1 LDESEHE
8 SQNDEENGWVVFMKM
23 KFKEW
28 LNYEFPFDE
37 IIAGGSSVCGGD
49 LPVKHPIGIA
59 PQSLKKF
66 DTNLIKSHKNINEL
80 LCYQNVRKFAGGG
93 TRRRKKL
100 LKHINRHN
108 FITRDGWTINRHK
121 VVDFNTFFESLLKHK
136 FCISPEGNGIDCHR
150 HYETILAKGIP
161 IVNKPNEEYS
171 NKRWGTNSFM
181 EKYDNLP
188 VLWTSN
194 YKELSIEYLNDKYD
208 EFMETEFDFAV
219 MTKYYWQKKSP
230 NFEEC
235 TNYWMEKF
243 K

>member
-1 LDESEHE
+1 
-8 SQNDEENGWVVFMKM
+8 MKM

-28 LNYEFPFDE
+28 IKYEFPFDE
-37 IIAGGSSVCGGD
+37 IIAGGSSVCGED
-49 LPVKHPIGIA
+49 LPVKHLIGIA
-59 PQSLKKF
+59 PWSLKKLNI
-66 DTNLIKSHKNINEL
+66 NLINSHNNINEL
-80 LCYQNVRKFAGGG
+80 LCYQNVRKFSGKC
-93 TRRRKKL
+93 RRRKQL

-108 FITRDGWTINRHK
+108 FITRDGWSINRRN

-171 NKRWGTNSFM
+171 NERWGTNSFM

-194 YKELSIEYLNDKYD
+194 YKELSVEYLNNKYD
-208 EFMETEFDFAV
+208 EFMETEFDFAR
-219 MTKYYWQKKSP
+219 MTKSYWREHSLDID
-230 NFEEC
+230 EC
-235 TNYWMEKF
+235 INYWEKKCF
-243 K
+243 SSNYWE